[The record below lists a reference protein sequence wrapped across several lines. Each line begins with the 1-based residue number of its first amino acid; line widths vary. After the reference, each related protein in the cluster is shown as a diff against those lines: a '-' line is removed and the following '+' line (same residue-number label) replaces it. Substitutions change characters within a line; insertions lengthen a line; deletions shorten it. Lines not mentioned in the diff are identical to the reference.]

1 MNLEVMLGVGL
12 KAEGEICGPLVT
24 SRGLVLVEHEI
35 KPHFSFMWKH
45 AKFPFSNKEPC

>member
-1 MNLEVMLGVGL
+1 MLGVGL